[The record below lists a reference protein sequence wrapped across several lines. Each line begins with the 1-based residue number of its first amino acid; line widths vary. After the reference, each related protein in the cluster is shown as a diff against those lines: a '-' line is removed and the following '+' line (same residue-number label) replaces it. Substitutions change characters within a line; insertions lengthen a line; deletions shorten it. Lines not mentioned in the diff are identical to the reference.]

1 MQPEIKRELESPLL
15 MKFLL
20 LFLLAI
26 LPLMPTAEPP
36 SRAPRPGGFLRA
48 NGAQLT
54 VFDQPVTLKGVNYY
68 PQWRPWADMWR
79 VWDAP
84 QIARELQQARD
95 DLGINIVRVMLPY
108 NISGKKNG
116 DGELPPEYLDRIRQF
131 VQIAGELEIRV
142 LFTLFDF
149 SPGFPAAGTPE
160 ETRQLAYLHVLIP
173 IFAADDRIAIWD
185 LHNEPDNYGMWGEG
199 RSAEV
204 LSWLGRMAD
213 AVHALDRNHLV
224 TVGMGLHPN
233 VWLPGPDGRRV
244 IDYSDVVSVH
254 NYAADTATQ
263 QLEAVR
269 AHTDKPILVEE
280 FGWPTGPACLKT
292 YTEAAQLT
300 LYRAEMAAVRSE
312 GAVGAIAWVLRDY
325 DATPTGRWD
334 GREEYFGLYRADGSL
349 KPAATPFRALVVPP
363 LPGAA
368 TSTLQ
373 LTSSHPRFPSNKQ
386 GPLRI
391 AGTSYSVKR
400 AFRRAWELFGGIDS
414 FGTPLTDAF
423 ERQPD
428 RLVVQYFRDMVLEYY
443 PDQGG
448 DAKTT
453 PEAQQVM
460 WVARPRPL
468 GAEAVAGRMLR
479 PAPPRGD
486 FLAFY
491 ARMNGAWRLG
501 EPLSG
506 ELREQIDGVAMN
518 VQYFERGHLEQTPDG
533 RMRFAA
539 LGAQAWADECGQAR

>member
-1 MQPEIKRELESPLL
+1 MQPEIEQNLESLL
-15 MKFLL
+15 PMKFLL
-20 LFLLAI
+20 LLLFAI
-26 LPLMPTAEPP
+26 LPLIPPAEPI
-36 SRAPRPGGFLRA
+36 SHAPRPGGFLRA
-48 NGAQLT
+48 SGAQLT

-84 QIARELQQARD
+84 QIARELRQAHD

-116 DGELPPEYLDRIRQF
+116 DGNVPPEYLDRIRQF

-160 ETRQLAYLHVLIP
+160 EARQLAYLQFLIP
-173 IFAADDRIAIWD
+173 IFADDDRIAIWD

-199 RSAEV
+199 RSADV

-213 AVHALDRNHLV
+213 AVHALDQNHLV

-254 NYAADTATQ
+254 NYASDTAIQ

-269 AHTDKPILVEE
+269 ALTDKPILVEE
-280 FGWPTGPACLKT
+280 FGWPTGPACLAN
-292 YTEAAQLT
+292 YSEDIQLK
-300 LYRAEMAAVRSE
+300 LYQAEMDAVAGGRAA
-312 GAVGAIAWVLRDY
+312 GAIAWVLRDY
-325 DATPTGRWD
+325 DAAPTGRWD

-368 TSTLQ
+368 TSTLE
-373 LTSSHPRFPSNKQ
+373 LTSSHPRFPSNRQ

-391 AGTSYSVKR
+391 AGSPYTVKR
-400 AFRRAWELFGGIDS
+400 AFRRAWELFGGSSS
-414 FGTPLTDAF
+414 FGPPLTDAF

-428 RLVVQYFRDMVLEYY
+428 RQVVQYFRDVVLEYY
-443 PDQGG
+443 PEQGG

-460 WVARPRPL
+460 WVVRPRPL
-468 GAEAVAGRMLR
+468 GAEAVAGRLLR
-479 PAPPRGD
+479 PAPPRGA

-491 ARMNGAWRLG
+491 QRVNGAWRLG
-501 EPLSG
+501 QPLSG
-506 ELREQIDGVAMN
+506 ELRERVNGADLT
-518 VQYFERGHLEQTPDG
+518 VQYFERGRLEQHPDG
-533 RMRFAA
+533 RVRFSA
-539 LGAQAWADECGQAR
+539 LGAQAWAAECGQVG

>member
-1 MQPEIKRELESPLL
+1 

-20 LFLLAI
+20 LLALVL
-26 LPLMPTAEPP
+26 LPLMPPAEPS
-36 SRAPRPGGFLRA
+36 SRAPRPGGFLRVS
-48 NGAQLT
+48 GAQLT
-54 VFDQPVTLKGVNYY
+54 LFDQPVLLKGVNYY

-84 QIARELQQARD
+84 QIAGELRQARD
-95 DLGINIVRVMLPY
+95 DLGINVVRVMLPY

-160 ETRQLAYLHVLIP
+160 EARQLAYLRALLP
-173 IFAADDRIAIWD
+173 IFADDDRIAIWD
-185 LHNEPDNYGMWGEG
+185 IHNEPDNYGLWAAGG
-199 RSAEV
+199 SAAV

-213 AVHALDRNHLV
+213 AVHALDRNHPV

-233 VWLPGPDGRRV
+233 VWLAGPDGRRV

-254 NYAADTATQ
+254 NYAAATAAQ

-269 AHTDKPILVEE
+269 AYTDKPILVEE
-280 FGWPTGPACLKT
+280 FGWPTAPSCLAD
-292 YTEAAQLT
+292 YSEDAQLG
-300 LYRAEMAAVRSE
+300 LYRAEMAAVE
-312 GAVGAIAWVLRDY
+312 QAGAAGAIAWVLRDY
-325 DATPTGRWD
+325 DAGPTGRWD

-349 KPAATPFRALVVPP
+349 KPAAAPFRALAVPP

-368 TSTLQ
+368 TSSLK
-373 LTSSHPRFPSNKQ
+373 LTSSHPRFPTNKQ
-386 GPLRI
+386 GTLRI
-391 AGTSYSVKR
+391 AGTPYAVKR
-400 AFRRAWELFGGIDS
+400 AFRRAWELFGGGDS
-414 FGTPLTDAF
+414 FGPPLGNAF

-443 PDQGG
+443 PEYGG

-460 WVARPRPL
+460 WVARPRAL
-468 GAEAVAGRMLR
+468 GAEAVAGRLLR
-479 PAPPRGD
+479 PAPPRGA
-486 FLAFY
+486 FRAFY
-491 ARMNGAWRLG
+491 GRVNGAWRLG

-506 ELREQIDGVAMN
+506 ELRERVDGVEIR
-518 VQYFERGHLEQTPDG
+518 VQYFERGRLEQLPGGTV
-533 RMRFAA
+533 RFGA
-539 LGAQAWADECGQAR
+539 LGAQAWAAECGRPGASQ